1 MGQPREPLIREW
13 ADLDAFR
20 PPDPDD
26 PARFAEGSSSSPAL
40 WREFWKPR
48 YRRQFDLVHG
58 EGLDVYFHCY
68 GAVAELILG
77 LIGYIEEYGS
87 IGLSEENYQ
96 ACIDAFHDIGAGR

>member
-1 MGQPREPLIREW
+1 MGQPRHGFDGVSFYDDWSTQSGLIV
-13 ADLDAFR
+13 
-20 PPDPDD
+20 
-26 PARFAEGSSSSPAL
+26 SPTL

-48 YRRQFDLVHG
+48 YRRQFDLAHG
-58 EGLDVYFHCY
+58 EGLDVYFHCC
-68 GAVAELILG
+68 GAVAELIPD